1 MNRSGFNYISLPQN
15 IIVMKWYL
23 ARIVYQIQCGAN
35 EGLAQ
40 FEDQLRL
47 IAATNE
53 VEALNKTKLVGEN
66 EQTSLVNSQNQLV
79 QWSFVNVVELY
90 CISEFLDGA
99 ELFSAITEVSD
110 AEGYINLVNDK
121 SARLHQNP
129 TRKQLNLI

>member
-1 MNRSGFNYISLPQN
+1 MPLN

-23 ARIVYQIQCGAN
+23 ARIVYQIKCRGNQS
-35 EGLAQ
+35 LAQ

-47 IAATNE
+47 IAAGTE
-53 VEALNKTKLVGEN
+53 SEALMKAKLVGEN
-66 EQTSLVNSQNQLV
+66 EQLSFINSQNQLV
-79 QWSFVNVVELY
+79 QWSFINVSELY

-99 ELFSAITEVSD
+99 ELYSAITEVSD
-110 AEGYINLVNDK
+110 ARGYINLVNDK